1 MSFLPPIR
9 CVVMEYQHNF
19 HQTATIHDNIS
30 ISQNDLLTFQQGPG
44 NPGPLNIGAFSTIPH
59 GIYSPFPVGS
69 DGVNNPVPTGS
80 VGSRGHG
87 LGYPHAT
94 PLDSSYQPP
103 NEDSCGSRN
112 DSAEPVAWLNART
125 PLDRPL
131 PESAEPAR
139 SPKGRGAPQR
149 SMRRPDKKSFEYAKY
164 ALLIRSFDSFCLA
177 LLPSN

>member
-1 MSFLPPIR
+1 
-9 CVVMEYQHNF
+9 MEYQHNF

-44 NPGPLNIGAFSTIPH
+44 NPGPLNIGPFSTIPH
-59 GIYSPFPVGS
+59 GIYSPFPVGN

-131 PESAEPAR
+131 QESAEPAR
-139 SPKGRGAPQR
+139 SPNGRGAPQR
-149 SMRRPDKKSFEYAKY
+149 SMRRADKKSFEYAKY